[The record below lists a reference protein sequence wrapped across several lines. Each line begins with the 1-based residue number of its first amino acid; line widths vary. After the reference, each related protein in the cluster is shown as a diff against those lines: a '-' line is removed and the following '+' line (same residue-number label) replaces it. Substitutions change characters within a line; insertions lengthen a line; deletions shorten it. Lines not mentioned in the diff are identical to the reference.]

1 MYAFRNTYKLDQDT
15 FVEDRGAPFYVRRG
29 DELFNTLLQK
39 FPELPVGYNAKR
51 GSEGDYW
58 EYEAGWPALE
68 EAKSAKLAE
77 IKQAYHDAEEHGY
90 TTSSLGFVVDATRR
104 SISDVN
110 GLIQLM
116 EDEGLTSDT
125 FRDYHNEYHVVSLE
139 QAKLIKLEIIKA
151 GRAVYARKWELE
163 TAVDAA
169 ETPEAVKAIHW

>member
-29 DELFNTLLQK
+29 DELFNTLAQK
-39 FPELPVGYNAKR
+39 FADLPVGYNAKR

-58 EYEAGWPALE
+58 DYEAGWPALE

-104 SISDVN
+104 SMIGTGDRSEKIRTYNYPQSRVTDHRIGKTLYTLDAFLN
-110 GLIQLM
+110 GNIGGLIAELVAFDM
-116 EDEGLTSDT
+116 AERLKG
-125 FRDYHNEYHVVSLE
+125 E
-139 QAKLIKLEIIKA
+139 Q
-151 GRAVYARKWELE
+151 
-163 TAVDAA
+163 
-169 ETPEAVKAIHW
+169 